1 MRELYIQYKHV
12 VFLPWSMG
20 RSVRGIVVGGGGGVG
35 ATINNN
41 DKKNQIFSFEENTF
55 CILL

>member
-1 MRELYIQYKHV
+1 
-12 VFLPWSMG
+12 MG